1 MRGDYQLPTG
11 DWSSRDSLSEVTEIY
26 ERPEL
31 VEGSAPMQLPAQ
43 VVQPVRFAQASQ
55 SAAVVVAP
63 IAYVPMQPLHA
74 YEIPTIAPLA
84 LGSSPQVRISERLD
98 ATHRV
103 ERASSW
109 QRMALIA
116 GIVGAIVLGV
126 GVGVVVSMGGAQI
139 ERAPVAALKPVAK
152 APAITVT
159 PIEVPAKAKVIAP
172 PPVKVAPVQVASK
185 QVAAVQAPM
194 HHEARAPREMR
205 HEHAAPT
212 AVATGMLRISSKP
225 PCAIA
230 IDGKPSGKTTPQAA
244 LALPVGSHQVTLT
257 NEEQG
262 IQLTTEV
269 AIKADKPTSVVQDFT
284 K

>member
-11 DWSSRDSLSEVTEIY
+11 DWSSRDSLAEVTEIY
-26 ERPEL
+26 ERPEAAQ
-31 VEGSAPMQLPAQ
+31 GSAPMQLPAQ
-43 VVQPVRFAQASQ
+43 MPLATQPSP
-55 SAAVVVAP
+55 VVVAP
-63 IAYVPMQPLHA
+63 IAYIPMHRPMQPMQR
-74 YEIPTIAPLA
+74 YDIPTIAPLA
-84 LGSSPQVRISERLD
+84 IGSSPQVRISERLD

-139 ERAPVAALKPVAK
+139 ESAPVAALKPVAK

-172 PPVKVAPVQVASK
+172 PPVQVAPVQVASK
-185 QVAAVQAPM
+185 QVAAVQAPV

>member
-11 DWSSRDSLSEVTEIY
+11 DWSSRDSLAEMTEVY
-26 ERPEL
+26 ERPEPAQ
-31 VEGSAPMQLPAQ
+31 GSAPMQLPAAE
-43 VVQPVRFAQASQ
+43 VRALATQPSP
-55 SAAVVVAP
+55 VVVAP
-63 IAYVPMQPLHA
+63 IAYVPMNRPMTVPVQR
-74 YEIPTIAPLA
+74 YEIPTIAPYA
-84 LGSSPQVRISERLD
+84 TGSSPQVRISERLD

-109 QRMALIA
+109 QRIALIA

-139 ERAPVAALKPVAK
+139 EAAPVAATKPLPK

-159 PIEVPAKAKVIAP
+159 PIEVPAPRKVTAP
-172 PPVKVAPVQVASK
+172 ALVEPATTPVHVAAISAPVV
-185 QVAAVQAPM
+185 
-194 HHEARAPREMR
+194 HHEARAPREVR
-205 HEHAAPT
+205 HEHAAPV
-212 AVATGMLRISSKP
+212 ALATGLLRIASKP

-244 LALPVGSHQVTLT
+244 LSLPVGSHQVTLT

>member
-1 MRGDYQLPTG
+1 MRGDYLLPTG
-11 DWSSRDSLSEVTEIY
+11 DWSSRDSLAEMTEVY
-26 ERPEL
+26 ERPEAAQ
-31 VEGSAPMQLPAQ
+31 GSAPMQLPLPAGAP
-43 VVQPVRFAQASQ
+43 VEVRALATQPSP
-55 SAAVVVAP
+55 VVVAP
-63 IAYVPMQPLHA
+63 IAYIPMQR
-74 YEIPTIAPLA
+74 YEIPTIAPFA
-84 LGSSPQVRISERLD
+84 TGSSPQVRISERLD
-98 ATHRV
+98 KTHRV
-103 ERASSW
+103 ERPSSW
-109 QRMALIA
+109 QRIALIA

-139 ERAPVAALKPVAK
+139 EAPPVAVAKPVVHR
-152 APAITVT
+152 PTVT
-159 PIEVPAKAKVIAP
+159 PIEVPAPARKAVVAT
-172 PPVKVAPVQVASK
+172 APVIEPAPAPTAH
-185 QVAAVQAPM
+185 AAPVI
-194 HHEARAPREMR
+194 HHEARAPREVR
-205 HEHAAPT
+205 HDHAAPVAT
-212 AVATGMLRISSKP
+212 ATGMLRISSKP